1 MNCLTNKIAFVSG
14 ATSGLGKELSIH
26 LSKNGYHVLI
36 HGRNQ
41 NKLNYVYDEIKSLKG
56 TSTIINLD
64 LNDHN
69 GIDKLGYE
77 IFKKFKKLDL
87 LVMNAG
93 ILGTLTPLCHQE
105 PKEFE
110 EVLNVNLIANFRLLR
125 SLELS
130 LKKSKTSELC
140 VISSNLTQN
149 PKPFWGAY
157 SISKAALEQMVYS
170 WHLENKKE
178 NVKVYIIHP
187 KPINTKL
194 RKTAMPGENENKNQN
209 PTDAALKLISILRK
223 ENNQNG
229 IFTFDL
235 WMGLMSF

>member
-1 MNCLTNKIAFVSG
+1 MNCLTKKIAFISG

-26 LSKNGYHVLI
+26 LAKNGYHVLI
-36 HGRNQ
+36 HGRDQ
-41 NKLNYVYDEIKSLKG
+41 NKLNYLFDQIKSLSG

-64 LNDHN
+64 LNDYN

-77 IFKKFKKLDL
+77 IFKKYNTLDL
-87 LVMNAG
+87 LVMNAA

-110 EVLNVNLIANFRLLR
+110 KVLNTNLIANFRLLR

-130 LKKSKTSELC
+130 LKKSKDGQLC
-140 VISSNLTQN
+140 VISSKLTKN

-157 SISKAALEQMVYS
+157 SVSKAALEQMIHN
-170 WHLENKKE
+170 WHLENKKT
-178 NVKVYIIHP
+178 NVKIYIVHP

-194 RKTAMPGENENKNQN
+194 RKAAMPGEDEKKNQTA
-209 PTDAALKLISILRK
+209 TDAALKLFSILSK
-223 ENNQNG
+223 KNNHNK

-235 WMGLMSF
+235 

>member
-1 MNCLTNKIAFVSG
+1 MNCLTKKIAFISG
-14 ATSGLGKELSIH
+14 STSGLGKELSIH
-26 LSKNGYHVLI
+26 LAKNGYHVLI
-36 HGRNQ
+36 HGRSQ
-41 NKLNYVYDEIKSLKG
+41 NKLNYLYDEILSLKG

-64 LNDHN
+64 LSDFN

-77 IFKKFKKLDL
+77 IFKKYKKLDL
-87 LVMNAG
+87 LVLNAA

-110 EVLNVNLIANFRLLR
+110 KVLNINLIANFRLLR

-130 LKKSKTSELC
+130 LRKSKNGKLC
-140 VISSNLTQN
+140 VISSKLTKN

-157 SISKAALEQMVYS
+157 SISKAALEQMIYS

-178 NVKVYIIHP
+178 NIKIYIIHP
-187 KPINTKL
+187 RPINTKL
-194 RKTAMPGENENKNQN
+194 RKAAMPGENEKNNQT
-209 PTDAALKLISILRK
+209 PTNAARKLLSILEK
-223 ENNQNG
+223 TKKQSD

-235 WMGLMSF
+235 